1 MLKQAGID
9 VVPTTGRI
17 RTVTGETAPLQGRKT
32 VQLTVGTFQKPH
44 AVWVAEI
51 ADECILGMDF
61 LQSHS
66 CLVDL
71 KEGILRIG
79 EEEVPLHTPQV
90 SEPNCYRCCTKS
102 SVTLPPRSETVI
114 PAQVEGEWMQ
124 DGRWAVLH
132 PETNVFSQ
140 TGVMVGKTLVNLQG
154 EQVPVRLL
162 NLSDK
167 PRKIKKGTLLA
178 TCEPVLAVLRS
189 NFEDNLAEANVSGLG
204 PLPAHVKELFEQL

>member
-1 MLKQAGID
+1 M
-9 VVPTTGRI
+9 
-17 RTVTGETAPLQGRKT
+17 TGETAPLQGRKT

-44 AVWVAEI
+44 AGWVANI

-114 PAQVEGEWMQ
+114 PARVEGEWMQ
-124 DGRWAVLH
+124 DGRGAILQ
-132 PETNVFSQ
+132 PETKVFSQ
-140 TGVMVGKTLVNLQG
+140 NGVMVGKTLVDLQG
-154 EQVPVRLL
+154 E
-162 NLSDK
+162 
-167 PRKIKKGTLLA
+167 
-178 TCEPVLAVLRS
+178 
-189 NFEDNLAEANVSGLG
+189 
-204 PLPAHVKELFEQL
+204 